1 MNKFQRTSL
10 LLALLM
16 LLSLAAV
23 PALSLAEAT
32 TAPATETA
40 EGTEAT
46 EATEAVEE
54 KERINPFVEMEILDI
69 HEQPFDT
76 SIFDGKPFMLNIW
89 GAWCPPCVQ
98 EMPDLSELYDVYKDR
113 ITIVGLAGTA
123 VNGFNEDG
131 SSKYDEKELSDVRAL
146 YESKQIKHPSMLP
159 NPLMA
164 VLMSQ
169 INMQSWPTTVFV
181 TGDGVL
187 VNMVIGAKTK
197 DQWIA
202 IIDQMLAAMEAD
214 KATAEGA

>member
-10 LLALLM
+10 LLAMLM
-16 LLSLAAV
+16 MLSLAAV

-32 TAPATETA
+32 ASPET
-40 EGTEAT
+40 TEAV
-46 EATEAVEE
+46 EAAEAVEE

-69 HEQPFDT
+69 YEQPFDT

-98 EMPDLSELYDVYKDR
+98 EMPDLSELYDIYKDR

-131 SSKYDEKELSDVRAL
+131 TSQYYEKELNDVRDL

-181 TGDGVL
+181 NGDGVL

-197 DQWIA
+197 DQWID